1 MEFEWKQ
8 LSDNGKGSLQK
19 WTLIHKETGRPV
31 LVIGLSRN
39 AETYDNWKI
48 RKKIKRTYEWYHT
61 KVWFNKL
68 KV

>member
-8 LSDNGKGSLQK
+8 LRDTGKGSLQK
-19 WTLIHKETGRPV
+19 WMLVHKETGRAV
-31 LVIGLSRN
+31 MIIGLARN
-39 AETYDNWKI
+39 AETYQNWKM
-48 RKKIKRTYEWYHT
+48 RKKIKRAYEWYHT